1 MKKLTMVILATM
13 MSFIPILTV
22 CHADAKGV
30 DCPTKEARS
39 AQLFITLP
47 TEYNTPDGAAL
58 DLNGNI
64 ILSMPNFNNDHLIE
78 TGKIKE

>member
-1 MKKLTMVILATM
+1 MKKLTMVMLATL
-13 MSFIPILTV
+13 MSLIPILTV
-22 CHADAKGV
+22 CNADAKGV

-58 DLNGNI
+58 GLDGNI
-64 ILSMPNFNNDHLIE
+64 ILSIPNFNNDYLIV
-78 TGKIKE
+78 TGKI